1 MKPSL
6 ASLRLLAASLAP
18 LRGLLATLLLA
29 SLSVFAQGTGAISG
43 VVLDSSG
50 KYLEGAEVT
59 IAGTTLATTT
69 EREGVFR
76 LAGVAPGAQTV
87 RVAYPGMTP
96 ASQAVNVTAGQTA
109 AVRVQLK
116 SDTIVLEGLAAG
128 ERVVVGPYKALD
140 TLRDGMRVTEASAT
154 PEGGTS
160 VEVRIGT

>member
-69 EREGVFR
+69 AR
-76 LAGVAPGAQTV
+76 
-87 RVAYPGMTP
+87 
-96 ASQAVNVTAGQTA
+96 
-109 AVRVQLK
+109 
-116 SDTIVLEGLAAG
+116 
-128 ERVVVGPYKALD
+128 
-140 TLRDGMRVTEASAT
+140 
-154 PEGGTS
+154 
-160 VEVRIGT
+160 